1 MLNNAK
7 KCGGER
13 DINSKLVA
21 GLFVLILLVG
31 IGSFAFE
38 HSASAT
44 PTKKTLNKVEK
55 QRENRDNQ
63 FGHKY
68 WVKKHSIVK

>member
-1 MLNNAK
+1 MHCNTMYSMNT
-7 KCGGER
+7 
-13 DINSKLVA
+13 KLVA

-55 QRENRDNQ
+55 QRESRDNQ
-63 FGHKY
+63 FGHQN
-68 WVKKHSIVK
+68 WIKKHSIVK

>member
-1 MLNNAK
+1 MYSMNT
-7 KCGGER
+7 
-13 DINSKLVA
+13 KLVA
-21 GLFVLILLVG
+21 GLFVLVLLVG

-44 PTKKTLNKVEK
+44 PTKKTINKVEK
-55 QRENRDNQ
+55 QRENRDKTV
-63 FGHKY
+63 GHNN